1 MRALLLIALSL
12 LWSGTMLCRAET
24 ITIALT
30 STSSAEVIEEDAP
43 SSIVV
48 SYQQTGG
55 NGKGW
60 FTANAT
66 ADLSLT
72 GIAGTITSIL
82 VNMKSNKSA
91 GAGQVSLTLGTQS
104 LLSFCGSFADWMHTG

>member
-55 NGKGW
+55 NGKGYARRL
-60 FTANAT
+60 TNQV
-66 ADLSLT
+66 ADDMR
-72 GIAGTITSIL
+72 A
-82 VNMKSNKSA
+82 A
-91 GAGQVSLTLGTQS
+91 GA
-104 LLSFCGSFADWMHTG
+104 FN